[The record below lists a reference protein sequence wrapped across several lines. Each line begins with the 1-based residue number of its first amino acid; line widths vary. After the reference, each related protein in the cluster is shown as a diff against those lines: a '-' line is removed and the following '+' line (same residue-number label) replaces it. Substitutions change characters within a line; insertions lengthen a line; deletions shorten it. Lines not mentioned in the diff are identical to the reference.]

1 MDNTQRRKFALQI
14 ALAAVC
20 VAGITALICA
30 QAPELEGDEEWEIDS
45 TTAEMA
51 ESVINVCH
59 CFCSL
64 SSKV

>member
-1 MDNTQRRKFALQI
+1 MDNTQRQKFA

-20 VAGITALICA
+20 VAGIMVLVCA
-30 QAPELEGDEEWEIDS
+30 QALEGDWEWEIDS

-59 CFCSL
+59 CFHSL